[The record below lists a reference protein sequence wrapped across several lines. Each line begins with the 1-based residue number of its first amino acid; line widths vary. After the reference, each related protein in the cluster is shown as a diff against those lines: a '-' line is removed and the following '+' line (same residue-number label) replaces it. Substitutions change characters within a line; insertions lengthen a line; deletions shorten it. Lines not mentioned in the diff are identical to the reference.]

1 MADKKVRVSIGTELL
16 SKSKEINVME
26 NVKIFYDSKRK
37 AMLLCGKGA
46 DEKVGDDIYF
56 IATHRIDSKGRI
68 NVPSAIRTA
77 FLEATYL
84 PAVQNGKIYILI
96 IEHEKKSE

>member
-1 MADKKVRVSIGTELL
+1 MADKKVRVSIGAELL
-16 SKSKEINVME
+16 SRSEELKVQEDVN
-26 NVKIFYDSKRK
+26 IFYDSTRK
-37 AMLLCGKGA
+37 AILLRGKDVNQELG
-46 DEKVGDDIYF
+46 EDIYF
-56 IATHRIDSKGRI
+56 IATHKIDSKGRI

-84 PAVQNGKIYILI
+84 PAMQNDKIYVLI